1 MGDRSSPRSSRRTRV
16 GRTIGVVASAAMIG
30 SLLPAAALADVPGTG
45 EPTTD
50 DPRVGLDAG
59 FLDAEEASL
68 GMDLVGQFE
77 KPESNLFDPN
87 NVGSFNFANSDLT
100 FFDHYAVQ
108 GNFAGFQIFDLS
120 DPTDPVVVTEVLCPG
135 GQGDPSVYGDLLFFS
150 VEQTRARYDCGAQ
163 GTTGNDDPDM
173 FVGVRIFDISDI
185 TEPVQVAAVR
195 TCRGSH
201 THRVVD
207 DLSDPNTVYVYNSG
221 YNAPIQTRIGCVDTG
236 PSAEPIFES
245 GRYQIEIIEVPLDAP
260 EEAEVV
266 NEARLFRDEETGA
279 LNGLLNEPNMHP
291 SGTQRNRATNGCHDI
306 TAYPELGLAAGACM
320 GNGLLIDIS
329 DPANPERIDD
339 VMDDNFSFWHSANF
353 KNDGSA
359 VMFTDEWGGGSGA
372 RCRAT
377 DRLEWGANAIYDI
390 VDTAEGKKLEFASYY
405 KMPAVQTSTEN
416 CVAHQA
422 NIVPVPGRDIIVQA
436 WYQGGLSVF
445 DWTDTSNPQEIGYF
459 DRGPIFE
466 DRLTLGGFWSGYWY
480 NGQVYGSEIAR
491 GFDVFDLTATEDL
504 TANEIAAANEVVY
517 DQHMP
522 MMQTTISWEPS
533 FNVTRAYN
541 DQALRAGSLDRA
553 TWEKVDRA
561 VERAERF
568 STGPQQRAAVATL
581 TALSR
586 QLDRTEGAEK
596 VAEALRE
603 LLGTL

>member
-1 MGDRSSPRSSRRTRV
+1 MGDRSPRSPRRSRV
-16 GRTIGVVASAAMIG
+16 GRTLGVVASAAMIAG
-30 SLLPAAALADVPGTG
+30 LLPAAALADVPGTG

-68 GMDLVGQFE
+68 GMDLVGQFQ
-77 KPESNLFDPN
+77 KPDGGLFDPN

-120 DPTDPVVVTEVLCPG
+120 DPANPEVVTEVLCPG

-150 VEQTRARYDCGAQ
+150 VEQVRARYDCGTQ

-185 TEPVQVAAVR
+185 SNPVQVAAVR

-207 DLSDPNTVYVYNSG
+207 DLNDPSTVYVYNSG
-221 YNAPIQTRIGCVDTG
+221 YNSPIQTRIGCVDTG

-245 GRYQIEIIEVPLDAP
+245 GRYQIEVIEVPLDAP

-291 SGTQRNRATNGCHDI
+291 SGTQLNRNTNGCHDI
-306 TAYPELGLAAGACM
+306 TVYPELGLAAGACM

-329 DPANPERIDD
+329 DPADPQRIDHIQ
-339 VMDDNFSFWHSANF
+339 DDNFSFWHSANF

-436 WYQGGLSVF
+436 WYQGGLSMF
-445 DWTDTSNPQEIGYF
+445 DWTDTSDPREIGFF
-459 DRGPIFE
+459 DRGPIFANQ
-466 DRLTLGGFWSGYWY
+466 LTLGGFWSGYWY
-480 NGQVYGSEIAR
+480 NGQIYGAEIAR
-491 GFDVFDLTATEDL
+491 GFDVFDLTPTDDL

-522 MMQTTISWEPS
+522 MAQTVISWAPS

-553 TWEKVDRA
+553 TWEKVDQA

-568 STGPQQRAAVATL
+568 SSGPQQRAAVATL

-586 QLDRTEGAEK
+586 QLDRTEGAEQ

>member
-1 MGDRSSPRSSRRTRV
+1 M
-16 GRTIGVVASAAMIG
+16 VA
-30 SLLPAAALADVPGTG
+30 SLLPAAALADVPGSG
-45 EPTTD
+45 EPITD

-59 FLDAEEASL
+59 FLDAEETSL
-68 GMDLVGQFE
+68 GMDLVGQFQ
-77 KPESNLFDPN
+77 KPDGGLFDPN
-87 NVGSFNFANSDLT
+87 NVGSFSWANSDLT

-120 DPTDPVVVTEVLCPG
+120 DPSSPALVTEVLCPG
-135 GQGDPSVYGDLLFFS
+135 GQGDPSVHGDLLFFS
-150 VEQTRARYDCGAQ
+150 VEQTRARYDCGTQ
-163 GTTGNDDPDM
+163 GTSGNNDPDM
-173 FVGVRIFDISDI
+173 FVGVRIFDISDVRNP
-185 TEPVQVAAVR
+185 EQVATVR

-201 THRVVD
+201 THRVVED
-207 DLSDPNTVYVYNSG
+207 VNDPSTVYVYNSG
-221 YNAPIQTRIGCVDTG
+221 YNSPMQTRIGCVDTG

-245 GRYQIEIIEVPLDAP
+245 GRYQIEVIEVPLDAP
-260 EEAEVV
+260 EQAEVV
-266 NEARLFRDEETGA
+266 NEARLFMDEETGA

-291 SGTQRNRATNGCHDI
+291 SGTQRNRNTNGCHDI

-329 DPANPERIDD
+329 DPANPERITY
-339 VMDDNFSFWHSANF
+339 VQDDNFSFWHSANF

-390 VDTAEGKKLEFASYY
+390 VDTPQGKRLEFASYY
-405 KMPAVQTSTEN
+405 KMPAVQTGTEN

-422 NIVPVPGRDIIVQA
+422 NIVPVPGRDIMMQA
-436 WYQGGLSVF
+436 WYQGGLSMF
-445 DWTDTSNPQEIGYF
+445 DWTDTANPREIGYF

-466 DRLTLGGFWSGYWY
+466 NQLTLGGYWSGYWY

-491 GFDVFDLTATEDL
+491 GFDVFDLTPTDEL

-522 MMQTTISWEPS
+522 MMQTTVSWRPS

-541 DQALRAGSLDRA
+541 DQALRSGALDRS
-553 TWEKVDRA
+553 TWERVDRFVDRA
-561 VERAERF
+561 EQF
-568 STGPQQRAAVATL
+568 SSGPQRRAAVSTL
-581 TALSR
+581 TALAG
-586 QLDRTEGAEK
+586 QLERTEGAEQ
-596 VAEALRE
+596 VAKSLRE
-603 LLGTL
+603 LLATLG